1 MTVSMSIL
9 KSLRKIKLA
18 QLTSFWF
25 LSHEKINVKD
35 ILKIKVFFSSLG
47 PKRLPFIAFDNYGR
61 YLNG

>member
-47 PKRLPFIAFDNYGR
+47 PKRLPFIAFN
-61 YLNG
+61 